1 MLASYPEYDESQID
15 AQAETD
21 IEWLKG
27 VITGIRKIRAEL
39 GIGPGKP
46 VKCLFKDG
54 NADDQRRLEAN
65 SNFLKAMAKLE
76 DITWL
81 NEGDKAP
88 LSSTALV
95 GEMEVLIPMAGNI
108 DATAEINR
116 LEKALEKNQKDL
128 DRVAGKLQNPKFVD
142 KAPAD
147 VIEKEKAK
155 LADFE
160 STSAKLS
167 EQLEAIK
174 AL

>member
-1 MLASYPEYDESQID
+1 MLAAFPVSEPEKMD

-27 VITGIRKIRAEL
+27 VITGIRNIRAEM

-54 NADDQRRLEAN
+54 NSDDQRRLETN
-65 SNFLKAMAKLE
+65 STFLKAMAKLE

-81 NEGDKAP
+81 NTGDEAP
-88 LSSTALV
+88 LASTALV

-108 DATAEINR
+108 DVDAELNR
-116 LEKALEKNQKDL
+116 LSKALDKNQKEL

-155 LADFE
+155 LADFRKHCE
-160 STSAKLS
+160 KAPR
-167 EQLEAIK
+167 AI
-174 AL
+174 